1 VTLKIFLIDWA
12 MRDPRDKIER
22 FYNRTF
28 DTQLAKAFKKVIAD
42 IEKGVPLEII
52 ATQGELYFDRNETRE
67 NLFGLYQ
74 DAIKAGAKEAERVI
88 PGLKTFD
95 PHLFNQEFWRD
106 EFWQRHAFS
115 RLELINESNRLAV
128 TEVVKRLTSV
138 EFSSDDLIKTF
149 LKFGQEISTVRSY
162 RIVRTETT
170 AAFNYSIDKVARD
183 FGTGN
188 LVAVWSAARNNRTR
202 PTHLEADGQ
211 ERGEDGYFRVG
222 SALLRY
228 PGDPAA
234 DNPEEVIN
242 CRCRINYRRK

>member
-1 VTLKIFLIDWA
+1 
-12 MRDPRDKIER
+12 MRDPRDRIER
-22 FYNRTF
+22 FYNIAF

-42 IEKGVPLEII
+42 IEKGVPLQII
-52 ATQGELYFDRNETRE
+52 ESQGELYFDRNETRE

-74 DAIKAGAKEAERVI
+74 DAMLVGTKEAERVI
-88 PGLKTFD
+88 PGLKSFD
-95 PHLFNQEFWRD
+95 PEQFNQEFWRD

-138 EFSSDDLIKTF
+138 EVSSDDLINTF
-149 LKFGQEISTVRSY
+149 LKFGQEISKVRSD

-170 AAFNYSIDKVARD
+170 SAFNYSIDKVARD

-188 LVAVWSAARNNRTR
+188 LVAVWSAANNPKTR
-202 PTHLEADGQ
+202 PSHREADGQ
-211 ERGEDGYFRVG
+211 ERGADGFFRVG
-222 SALLRY
+222 DALLRY

-234 DNPEEVIN
+234 DAPEEVIN